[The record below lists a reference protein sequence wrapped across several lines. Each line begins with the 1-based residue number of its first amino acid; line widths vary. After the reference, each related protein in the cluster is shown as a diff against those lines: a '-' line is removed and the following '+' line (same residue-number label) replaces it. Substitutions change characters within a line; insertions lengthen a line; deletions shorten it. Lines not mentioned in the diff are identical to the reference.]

1 MTREMKKD
9 KILHTIAKLVVPL
22 KRTMSPLEADS
33 YSAPGGHFFNR
44 SLLLLLLMLTLGN
57 NVAWGQDDYSGF
69 YYIANYTRDNSK
81 AKGYVENDPA
91 GNYYLCPAALYYND
105 DPEMPYLTTKRTN
118 QGANSIWELRKV
130 SDTNFYHI
138 IHYEE
143 GGNGK
148 YLVHNTGPFSGKEN
162 RFRVHLEKSP
172 TLEGNNNVL
181 FTITKSNGTFKIRPN
196 ADSSDRSL
204 NPASGNKD
212 SYTPF
217 GNENIGG
224 TTYATGGIIGLW
236 KYSTG
241 ADDAA
246 SRWYLEKAAPIIRY
260 NSENTIKIT
269 YPDPD
274 ASIYYSFGEDS
285 TPSEGVNSYSGPI
298 NLPTGTTTIKAI
310 AIKGDK
316 QSGIATYTLP
326 FLLGSEN
333 KYIIQSKNSQFYRL
347 IPNISI
353 DDNTKYVSTLNVPS
367 TTMAWHFEY
376 AEDFYYYIVDEN
388 GWYMYYTT
396 TDNTNK
402 YIYLKNSKDNDD
414 DGFKF
419 NIEFHANGGYNI
431 MPKGQA
437 LSIYK
442 NNYGSNDAGLIP
454 VMYDGTITEDVA
466 RWDLIPYSTTNL
478 PMWEDAPFTVSTDA
492 VTNYYTITPLSKNT
506 DSDRRPLIINGSGD
520 VNSEVVP
527 NGLDERKT
535 MWVIK
540 KVGAYDATDN
550 ETGDDNE
557 LLDFYTLQNAY
568 TGELLFYNGNGNGDG
583 HYQSTTTFQM
593 GIPSVTDANEKW
605 AHFVIVQTANNG
617 YNIIPRIFVDNLKAI
632 NRTVT
637 PHYGFNCLNR
647 SGGND
652 ILGTFYDDG
661 DGSRWMFSQVNTT
674 VKCIEPV
681 FTEEA
686 NGDITITS
694 VTNAAIIRYSV
705 DGADPTEGSAEYT
718 TKEKTSAQKIIK
730 AIAIMGN
737 DASTASNVV
746 TLLNKPDI
754 TLAAGPYTYK
764 GTAWEPEIT
773 KVSIGETEAPTTP
786 VATYSVTSSS
796 YSNNI
801 NAGENTAL
809 VTLMDANATDTWY
822 FMNASTTFT
831 IKKASLTVTAK
842 NHSITYGDE
851 PTGNRVEYS
860 GFVNG
865 ETESVIDDENLAY
878 DYTYEQYG
886 DVGEYAI
893 TPKGLI
899 SDNYEFDYV
908 DGTLTVIQ
916 KEVGL
921 TWDPSDSSTPIATY
935 DGQSHAPTVTANAA
949 DLVNGDVISVTV
961 TPSAN
966 EGSSLTGADAINA
979 GSYTATASG
988 LTGTKAGNYSLPA
1001 ENSQSFTIS
1010 PKPVTVR
1017 GITVS
1022 DKIYDGTTDAT
1033 IDISGAAIDGIVSG
1047 DNLSVASVT
1056 GGTFDTKDVGTD
1068 KTVTVVITT
1077 EGTSADNYE
1086 LSASGLTADITP
1098 KPLTIKANDNAIGY
1112 GTAAV
1117 DNGVTY
1123 DSFVLG
1129 EDESLLEGTLTY
1141 VFNTSADGTGDAY
1154 TTSSP
1159 KGTYYI
1165 IPGGLHLP
1173 DGNNNYAISFAY
1185 GTLTV
1190 GPRKIG
1196 NGSDFAEGFTVNIDT
1211 STSPYALTVY
1221 DGSTALIQGTTG
1233 TDYDYSIDTS
1243 ESTDKYYV
1251 ATITGANNYSD
1262 AVADRAIVKYAN
1274 VRFDSDGSPG
1284 AMWYGTFVA
1293 EANHAT
1299 PAGMT
1304 PYIITSVADN
1314 TATAVELD
1322 YIPNG
1327 VPVVLMNAEDA
1338 KGFLVQSGTGEISTT
1353 GNLLAVQATDGEKAT
1368 ATVYLLYKGE
1378 FVLNKAGILKAG
1390 TVYLPVSAGG
1400 GSGARLKISRGGN
1413 TGIENIEYTIKP
1425 QSDAWY
1431 TLDGRRLSNKPT
1443 KKGLYLQGGKKIVV
1457 K

>member
-1 MTREMKKD
+1 MTQDMKKD
-9 KILHTIAKLVVPL
+9 MILHTIAKLVVPL

-33 YSAPGGHFFNR
+33 HSAPGRHFFNR
-44 SLLLLLLMLTLGN
+44 SLLLLLLMLIHGIGS
-57 NVAWGQDDYSGF
+57 AWGQDTDYSGT
-69 YYIANYTRDNSK
+69 YYIANNDKSNY
-81 AKGYVENDPA
+81 KGYDNAD
-91 GNYYLCPAALYYND
+91 NYYLCPAQEYFVEDGLTTTSESNGKPFLTTNQTTQAENALWIVERITVNNKKYYIFKHKDGENYK
-105 DPEMPYLTTKRTN
+105 YLTVNDALTGYSKKH
-118 QGANSIWELRKV
+118 RK
-130 SDTNFYHI
+130 
-138 IHYEE
+138 
-143 GGNGK
+143 
-148 YLVHNTGPFSGKEN
+148 
-162 RFRVHLEKSP
+162 RVHLEELTP
-172 TLEGNNNVL
+172 ATLTDKNYFNIEL
-181 FTITKSNGTFKIRPN
+181 ITTASGIKGYSISYYKNPNGTTNKF
-196 ADSSDRSL
+196 L
-204 NPASGNKD
+204 NPAGGNHPSYSPTELNNESPTTSGGMVGFFTQGTTSGDGMGSVWFFEVPKPVIHIDENNKLTFSCVNEDVTFHYTINGEDPSATDSNIYDEDAENVLEDGHHTIKVMAVMNSGNTGYASGVVTQEVTIISTSI
-212 SYTPF
+212 SY
-217 GNENIGG
+217 
-224 TTYATGGIIGLW
+224 L
-236 KYSTG
+236 
-241 ADDAA
+241 
-246 SRWYLEKAAPIIRY
+246 
-260 NSENTIKIT
+260 
-269 YPDPD
+269 
-274 ASIYYSFGEDS
+274 
-285 TPSEGVNSYSGPI
+285 
-298 NLPTGTTTIKAI
+298 
-310 AIKGDK
+310 
-316 QSGIATYTLP
+316 
-326 FLLGSEN
+326 
-333 KYIIQSKNSQFYRL
+333 IQSKESPFYYL
-347 IPNISI
+347 IPNLKVG
-353 DDNTKYVSTLNVPS
+353 DTDYPKNLTTLNVPCS
-367 TTMAWHFEY
+367 TMVWNFED
-376 AEDFYYYIVDEN
+376 AADNDGRYYYIHN
-388 GWYMYYTT
+388 SQGGYLYYTT
-396 TDNTNK
+396 SDNSNN
-402 YIYLKNSKDNDD
+402 YVYFNSTKDTDD
-414 DGFKF
+414 DGYKFSITPHASGGF
-419 NIEFHANGGYNI
+419 NII
-431 MPKGQA
+431 PKGQTTPINKPSIEA
-437 LSIYK
+437 NNDGDRLS
-442 NNYGSNDAGLIP
+442 P
-454 VMYDGTITEDVA
+454 VKLTGAVGDITS
-466 RWDLIPYSTTNL
+466 RWTLIPYTSTASL
-478 PMWEDAPFTVSTDA
+478 PQWTDVPFAESTDD
-492 VTNYYTITPLSKNT
+492 VTHYYKIV
-506 DSDRRPLIINGSGD
+506 SDIQTTKPLILDNSGD
-520 VNSEVVP
+520 VKSETVP
-527 NGLDERKT
+527 TTSYDVRKA

-540 KVGAYDATDN
+540 KVDSDTD
-550 ETGDDNE
+550 G
-557 LLDFYTLQNAY
+557 LLDYYTFKNAY
-568 TGELLFYNGNGNGDG
+568 TGELLYYNGKGRGIKD
-583 HYQSTTTFQM
+583 SAPVLQM
-593 GIPSVTDANEKW
+593 GMPSTEGADATW
-605 AHFVIVQTANNG
+605 SHFVVVQTVSG
-617 YNIIPRIFVDNLKAI
+617 YNIIPRAIVDNTKSI
-632 NRTVT
+632 SRVGTGDYT
-637 PHYGFNCLNR
+637 DGKGFNCINR
-647 SGGND
+647 ASGND
-652 ILGTFYDDG
+652 SPGTWYDNDG
-661 DGSRWMFSQVNTT
+661 GSRWTFEEQTNVTCM
-674 VKCIEPV
+674 EPV
-681 FTEEA
+681 FTEEE

-694 VTNAAIIRYSV
+694 VTNGAKIRYTD
-705 DGADPTEGSAEYT
+705 DGTDPTQSSAEYT
-718 TKEKTSAQKIIK
+718 TKENTSVQKIIK

-737 DASTASNVV
+737 DASTESNVV

-831 IKKASLTVTAK
+831 IEKAPLTVTAN
-842 NHSITYGDE
+842 NHNITYGDE
-851 PTGNRVEYS
+851 PTGSGVEYS

-865 ETESVIDDENLAY
+865 ETESVLGGTLDFEYNY
-878 DYTYEQYG
+878 SQYG
-886 DVGEYAI
+886 DASDENHIYTI
-893 TPKGLI
+893 TPQGLT
-899 SDNYEFDYV
+899 SDNYSFTFV
-908 DGTLTVIQ
+908 PGTLTVNR

-921 TWDPSDSSTPIATY
+921 DWSETSLVYNGTP
-935 DGQSHAPTVTANAA
+935 QAPTASASNPVP
-949 DLVNGDVISVTV
+949 GDEIGVTV
-961 TPSAN
+961 S
-966 EGSSLTGADAINA
+966 GAETNA
-979 GSYTATASG
+979 GSYTAAASG

-1010 PKPVTVR
+1010 PKPVTVS

-1033 IDISGAAIDGIVSG
+1033 IDNSEAAIYGIVSG

-1056 GGTFDTKDVGTD
+1056 GTFDTKDVGTN

-1196 NGSDFAEGFTVNIDT
+1196 NGTDFAEGFTVNIDT

-1293 EANHAT
+1293 EADHVT
-1299 PAGMT
+1299 PTGMT

-1353 GNLLAVQATDGEKAT
+1353 GNLLAVQATDEEKAT

-1378 FVLNKAGILKAG
+1378 FVLNKAGTLKAG

-1431 TLDGRRLSNKPT
+1431 TLDGRRLSSKPT